1 MNLELSGRRALVV
14 GASRGI
20 GRAVARRLAAE
31 GAHVGLLARD
41 ADALAE
47 VEAGIAAAG
56 GAALSLPADLAD
68 ETAWRAALERLRV
81 EVGPPHIVVLCAAAL
96 YRPQKLHAQPLA
108 EIRAHLAVDLDA
120 AVALSQAVL
129 GDMML
134 AGYGRLVAVGSLAAR
149 TGVAGGVAYATA
161 KAGLEGL
168 MRGIALDYGRRGVT
182 ANVVAVAFAE
192 TERLTARIA
201 GDTAHRERLERA
213 TALRRL
219 PTPDEIADPVV
230 FLCSPRAAAITG
242 AVLDATAGAHLN
254 THW

>member
-1 MNLELSGRRALVV
+1 MNDDLLKRGLE
-14 GASRGI
+14 
-20 GRAVARRLAAE
+20 
-31 GAHVGLLARD
+31 
-41 ADALAE
+41 
-47 VEAGIAAAG
+47 
-56 GAALSLPADLAD
+56 ALSLPADGPLFSGLSRYGAAIEDWNPAYGLVGAEGDELVVKHLLDSLA
-68 ETAWRAALERLRV
+68 
-81 EVGPPHIVVLCAAAL
+81 
-96 YRPQKLHAQPLA
+96 PLA

-168 MRGIALDYGRRGVT
+168 MRGIALDYGRRGIT
-182 ANVVAVAFAE
+182 ANVVAVSFAE
-192 TERLTARIA
+192 TERLTGRIA
-201 GDTAHRERLERA
+201 GDAAHRERLERA

-219 PTPDEIADPVV
+219 PTPDEIADPIV